1 MMSPEFHV
9 MPTSTRVNNDF
20 IDRSIANAAASV
32 EMEGYTIDEECK
44 DWCRMVLLNQMS
56 KEDYLH
62 LLLKKAGVTA

>member
-1 MMSPEFHV
+1 MSPEFHKI
-9 MPTSTRVNNDF
+9 PDSTRGNNDSV
-20 IDRSIANAAASV
+20 DRSVANAAASV
-32 EMEGYTIDEECK
+32 EMEGYTIDEECR